1 MDLSQ
6 LNELDINNAG
16 NWPWPVKAAVI
27 ALVFVLALAAAWYFG
42 WQDQLEE
49 LERVT
54 AKEQELRQ
62 EFRTKYKRAA
72 NLEAY
77 QQQLEAMRES
87 FGSMLRQLPS
97 KAEVSKLLDDITQ
110 TGLSAGLEF
119 NLFQPRSEI
128 KKEFYAEL
136 PVSIEVIGGYRE
148 LAVFVSG
155 VANLPRIV
163 TLHDIAIEPADE
175 DSEELR
181 MTVTAKTYRYLE
193 AQ

>member
-6 LNELDINNAG
+6 LNELDLNNAG
-16 NWPWPVKAAVI
+16 NWPWPAK
-27 ALVFVLALAAAWYFG
+27 LVTVVLAFALAVGAAWYFG

-49 LERVT
+49 LDRVA
-54 AKEQELRQ
+54 AKENDLRK
-62 EFRTKYKRAA
+62 EFETKSKRAA

-77 QQQLEAMRES
+77 EQQLEEMRES

-110 TGLSAGLEF
+110 TGLSTGLEF
-119 NLFQPRSEI
+119 ELFQPQAER

-136 PVSIEVIGGYRE
+136 PVSIRVVGGYHE
-148 LAVFVSG
+148 LARFVSG

-163 TLHDIAIEPADE
+163 TLHDISIQPIGGAE
-175 DSEELR
+175 DLR
-181 MTVTAKTYRYLE
+181 MSVTAKTYRYLE
-193 AQ
+193 SE

>member
-16 NWPWPVKAAVI
+16 NWPWPIKLVAVFL
-27 ALVFVLALAAAWYFG
+27 AFALAVAAGWYFD
-42 WQDQLEE
+42 WQNQMAE
-49 LERVT
+49 LES
-54 AKEQELRQ
+54 AEKEETQLRS
-62 EFRTKYKRAA
+62 EFEQKHKRAA

-77 QQQLEAMRES
+77 EAQLEEMRES

-119 NLFQPRSEI
+119 QLFQPRGESR
-128 KKEFYAEL
+128 KEFYAEL
-136 PVSIEVIGGYRE
+136 PVSIQVIGGYHE
-148 LAVFVSG
+148 LARFVSG

-163 TLHDIAIEPADE
+163 TLHDIVIQPAG
-175 DSEELR
+175 DSAKLR
-181 MTVTAKTYRYLE
+181 MSVTAKTYRYLE
-193 AQ
+193 SQ

>member
-16 NWPWPVKAAVI
+16 NWPWPVKLVTVI
-27 ALVFVLALAAAWYFG
+27 LAFALTVAGGWYFG
-42 WQDQLEE
+42 WQDQIKE
-49 LERVT
+49 LET
-54 AKEQELRQ
+54 AQRKEVDLRK
-62 EFRTKYKRAA
+62 EFETKYNRAA

-77 QQQLEAMRES
+77 EQQLAQMRES

-119 NLFQPRSEI
+119 QLFQPSAESR
-128 KKEFYAEL
+128 KEFYAEL
-136 PVSIEVIGGYRE
+136 PVSIKVTGGYHE
-148 LAVFVSG
+148 LARFVSG

-163 TLHDIAIEPADE
+163 TLHDIRVEPANQSD
-175 DSEELR
+175 DLVMS
-181 MTVTAKTYRYLE
+181 VTAKTYRYLE
-193 AQ
+193 SE